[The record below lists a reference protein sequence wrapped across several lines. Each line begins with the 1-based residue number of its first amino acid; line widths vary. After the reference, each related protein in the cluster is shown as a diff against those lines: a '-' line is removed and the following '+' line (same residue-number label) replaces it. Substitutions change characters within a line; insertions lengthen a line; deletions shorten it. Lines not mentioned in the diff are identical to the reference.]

1 MEDQFTGDP
10 AVGGYGEGTG
20 TAARMKE
27 EVEGRASEVKQKVTD
42 FGRKAA
48 DRIDSQ
54 REPVADTLN
63 RTASSLHQQGD
74 NAASVAHTTADKL
87 QVAADYVRQNDLK
100 AMMGDVQDLAKRYP
114 GQSLVAAA
122 VVGFLLGWLF
132 RSTD

>member
-1 MEDQFTGDP
+1 MNDQFNDP
-10 AVGGYGEGTG
+10 AVGGYGEGTD
-20 TAARMKE
+20 AAGRMKE
-27 EVEGRASEVKQKVTD
+27 EVEGRAAEVKQNIAD

-63 RTASSLHQQGD
+63 RTASTLHKQGD
-74 NAASVAHTTADKL
+74 NAASVAHATADKF
-87 QVAADYVRQNDLK
+87 QVAAGYVREHDLK

-114 GQSLVAAA
+114 GQSLAAAA
-122 VVGFLLGWLF
+122 VVGFLLGRLF

>member
-1 MEDQFTGDP
+1 MNDQFNDP

-27 EVEGRASEVKQKVTD
+27 EVEGRAAEVKQNVAD

-54 REPVADTLN
+54 REPVAATLT
-63 RTASSLHQQGD
+63 RTASTLHQQGD
-74 NAASVAHTTADKL
+74 NAASVAHTTADKV

-114 GQSLVAAA
+114 GQSLLAAA
-122 VVGFLLGWLF
+122 VVGFLLGRLF
-132 RSTD
+132 RTD

>member
-1 MEDQFTGDP
+1 MNDQFNDP
-10 AVGGYGEGTG
+10 SVSGYGEGTG

-27 EVEGRASEVKQKVTD
+27 EVEGRASEVKQKVAD

-54 REPVADTLN
+54 RQPVADTLN
-63 RTASSLHQQGD
+63 RTASTLHQQGD

-87 QVAADYVRQNDLK
+87 QVAADYVRGNDLK

-114 GQSLVAAA
+114 GQSLAAA
-122 VVGFLLGWLF
+122 AIVGFLLGRLF

>member
-1 MEDQFTGDP
+1 MNDQFNEP
-10 AVGGYGEGTG
+10 SAGGYGEGTG

-27 EVEGRASEVKQKVTD
+27 EGEGRAAEVKQNVAE

-54 REPVADTLN
+54 REPVANTLN

-87 QVAADYVRQNDLK
+87 ELAADYVRKNDLK

-114 GQSLVAAA
+114 GQSLAAAA
-122 VVGFLLGWLF
+122 VVGFLLGRLF

>member
-1 MEDQFTGDP
+1 MTDQFNDP
-10 AVGGYGEGTG
+10 AVSAYGEGAG

-27 EVEGRASEVKQKVTD
+27 EVEGRPSEVKQKVAD
-42 FGRKAA
+42 FGRKAT

-74 NAASVAHTTADKL
+74 KAATAAHTAADRL
-87 QVAADYVRQNDLK
+87 EAAADYVRKNDLK

-114 GQSLVAAA
+114 GQSLAAAA
-122 VVGFLLGWLF
+122 VVGFLLGRLF
-132 RSTD
+132 RSAD